1 MELKILEERPNP
13 LLQRTDYTF
22 EIAHATSA
30 TPTRDLARTE
40 VAKAVHVPKDRV
52 VIERMHAKFGTA
64 KTVGEASAYTSKEAV
79 ESTVREHIL
88 IRNGIHQKAEKVAPG
103 AAAPEPPKP
112 EPPKAEPPKKA
123 ETPKAEPSK
132 KSDAPKT
139 DAKKPETAKGA

>member
-1 MELKILEERPNP
+1 MELKIIEERPNP

-22 EIAHATSA
+22 EIAHATAA
-30 TPTRDLARTE
+30 TPTRDLVRTE

-88 IRNGIHQKAEKVAPG
+88 IRNGLKQKAEKAAPG
-103 AAAPEPPKP
+103 AAAEA
-112 EPPKAEPPKKA
+112 PKAEPPK
-123 ETPKAEPSK
+123 
-132 KSDAPKT
+132 
-139 DAKKPETAKGA
+139 GA